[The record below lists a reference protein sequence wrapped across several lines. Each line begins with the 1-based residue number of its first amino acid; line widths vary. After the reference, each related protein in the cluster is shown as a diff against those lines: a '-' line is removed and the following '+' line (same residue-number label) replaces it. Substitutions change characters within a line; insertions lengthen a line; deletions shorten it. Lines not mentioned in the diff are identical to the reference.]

1 MDATA
6 ARTMFT
12 AEHHETIE
20 LARSLSAEQWELPS
34 LCEGWTVRDVMA
46 HLARHIHPGGWREGI
61 EVSHKRAKARER
73 SYKETAAGLIQA
85 LAAPAPSGVKG
96 LASTA
101 KLNTCELVVH
111 QQDVRRVVGLPRE
124 CPAPTL
130 VMCLAFSTT
139 RFGTFGVTERL
150 RSRGH
155 GLRLRATDVSWA
167 FGHGPEVSGPGE
179 ALLMALAG
187 RRVAL
192 GDLTGPGVTTLAERL
207 GITNQSDE
215 GVTQVRKMVH

>member
-6 ARTMFT
+6 TRAMFT
-12 AEHHETIE
+12 AEHHETIQ

-34 LCEGWTVRDVMA
+34 LCEGWTTRDVMA

-61 EVSHKRAKARER
+61 EVSGKRAEGRER
-73 SYKETAAGLIQA
+73 SYKETTAGLIEA
-85 LAAPAPSGVKG
+85 LAAPAPSSMKG

-111 QQDVRRVVGLPRE
+111 QQDVRGVVGLGRDY
-124 CPAPTL
+124 PAPTL
-130 VMCLAFSTT
+130 MMCLAFSTT
-139 RFGTFGVTERL
+139 KFGTFGVTERL
-150 RSRGH
+150 RSRGR
-155 GLRLRATDVSWA
+155 GLRLRATDMSWA
-167 FGHGPEVSGPGE
+167 FGRGPEVSGPGE

-192 GDLTGPGVTTLAERL
+192 RDLTGPGVAIMADRL
-207 GITNQSDE
+207 GIADNGAE
-215 GVTQVRKMVH
+215 GVAQVRKMVH